1 MKPTTKHGAFL
12 LKKHSFFK
20 LAALSLIAASF
31 FSCKSTPDL
40 APVDAFELL
49 DSDAALYLTVPV
61 QANQEFVTAA
71 VRKIANVAE
80 SDAQK
85 IAERLDTAYIAIDS
99 KNELQLSASGNIPT
113 SFVGLALSEKNGWQ
127 AGAVEGQ
134 LAYTHKQTGYQLCLP
149 SSSNAFLSRDIS
161 PMVEKFNRIAYAD
174 FPAEKVPAEV
184 AQNSENQQKL
194 LSETI
199 GEKQFQYLHEKLT
212 GDIMLYSPN
221 PRIFI
226 KNFIGALDV
235 NTSVTSVYANL
246 SQYRGVKEQFN
257 VKMILNL
264 ADARTVKATIALLKV
279 GFFGSAIP
287 AKVVQ
292 TGQSQITITDLPVT
306 QAQLLSVLR

>member
-1 MKPTTKHGAFL
+1 MRAAKSAPSLRASAKQSIALTVL
-12 LKKHSFFK
+12 L
-20 LAALSLIAASF
+20 ALSANF

-161 PMVEKFNRIAYAD
+161 PMTKKFNRIAYAD

-194 LSETI
+194 LSETLS
-199 GEKQFQYLHEKLT
+199 EFQFKYLHENIAS
-212 GDIMLYSPN
+212 DIMLYSPN
-221 PRIFI
+221 PQAFLR
-226 KNFIGALDV
+226 NFMSGV
-235 NTSVTSVYANL
+235 NVGVPVSSAYAKLTKYEESSGGFNVTLVLNL
-246 SQYRGVKEQFN
+246 S
-257 VKMILNL
+257 
-264 ADARTVKATIALLKV
+264 DSRTIKATAAAMKLAFFPIAVKI
-279 GFFGSAIP
+279 A
-287 AKVVQ
+287 Q
-292 TGQSQITITDLPVT
+292 TGQSQLTISDLPVS
-306 QAQLLSVLR
+306 QKQLLSMIR